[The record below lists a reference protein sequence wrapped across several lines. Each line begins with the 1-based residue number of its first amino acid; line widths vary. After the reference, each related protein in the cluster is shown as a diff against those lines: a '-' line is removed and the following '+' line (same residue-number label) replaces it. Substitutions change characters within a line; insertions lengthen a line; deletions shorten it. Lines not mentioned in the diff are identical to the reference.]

1 MARYART
8 VPADRHGGEGV
19 VPRGGR
25 ALALATLCTLLF
37 LTFLDNTVV
46 SVALGDVQVSLHAGV
61 TELQWV
67 VGAYALTFASLML
80 ACGMIGDELGRKKVM
95 LAGAGVFCAGSVLCA
110 LAPNVA
116 TLIAGRAVMGLG
128 AAASEP
134 GTLSMLR
141 HLYPDARARS
151 RAIGVWAATS
161 GFALAAGPVVGGVLV
176 GVWNWRG
183 IFWFNLAFGLAA
195 LIVAA
200 IILPESADP
209 TAARVDTAGTL
220 LGAGTLAA
228 FVFAIIDAESAGFGS
243 ADVIILLCASVVLLA
258 AFTWRERRASHPL
271 LDLRFLRVPQFT
283 TANIVAFCTYFST
296 FAIFFFT
303 ALYLVEVVSTSGY
316 RLALVF
322 LPMTVLMIVS
332 SVLAGRWTVL
342 AGPRWSITIGC
353 LLLACGLFLTDGYL
367 SPNPD
372 YGPLVVALALAGIGI
387 GTTVVPITSSVLA
400 AVPPERSG
408 MAASA
413 SNTSREIG
421 AVTGVAVLGSLV
433 ISQLRSSLTAQL
445 HHLGIPAQ
453 FQALVIN
460 ALETGQ
466 IPKNTSAYAGFGQI
480 VQEVIGAAYTAFHDG
495 LHAALYLSAGLAL
508 AAGLLA
514 FITLPSRP
522 ADAGSFTVPLWQHD
536 RGPSRL
542 LQEEL
547 CLYLRPGSGRLTWR

>member
-1 MARYART
+1 
-8 VPADRHGGEGV
+8 VSGGRPGGAI
-19 VPRGGR
+19 PRGGQ

-46 SVALGDVQVSLHAGV
+46 SVALGDIQVSLKANV
-61 TELQWV
+61 SDLQWV
-67 VGAYALTFASLML
+67 VGAYALTFASIML

-110 LAPNVA
+110 LAPNVQ

-141 HLYPDARARS
+141 HLYPDTRARS
-151 RAIGVWAATS
+151 RAIGIWAATS

-183 IFWFNLAFGLAA
+183 IFWFNLFFGLAA
-195 LIVAA
+195 LIVAT

-209 TAARVDTAGTL
+209 TAARVDAAGTL
-220 LGAGTLAA
+220 LGAGALAT
-228 FVFAIIDAESAGFGS
+228 FVFAIIDSESAGFGS
-243 ADVIILLCASVVLLA
+243 APVIILLCLSAVLFA
-258 AFTWRERRASHPL
+258 AFGWWERRSPNPL

-283 TANIVAFCTYFST
+283 TSNITAFCTYFAT

-303 ALYLVEVVSTSGY
+303 ALYLVEVVNTSGY
-316 RLALVF
+316 RLALIF
-322 LPMTVLMIVS
+322 LPMTVLMIVA
-332 SVLAGRWTVL
+332 SVLAGRWTDR

-353 LLLACGLFLTDGYL
+353 VLMAAGLFWTDGVL
-367 SPNPD
+367 SPKPD
-372 YGPLVVALALAGIGI
+372 YTLLTVALALAGLGI
-387 GTTVVPITSSVLA
+387 GTTVVPITTSVMS

-413 SNTSREIG
+413 TNTSREIG

-433 ISQLRSSLTAQL
+433 YSQLQVSLVAQMN
-445 HHLGIPAQ
+445 HLGVPKS
-453 FQALVIN
+453 FQGLVIN
-460 ALETGQ
+460 AIETGQ
-466 IPKNTSAYAGFGQI
+466 IPQNTSAYAGFGKL

-495 LHAALYLSAGLAL
+495 LAAALNLSAGLVL
-508 AAGLLA
+508 AAGLLS
-514 FITLPSRP
+514 FITLRSRP
-522 ADAGSFTVPLWQHD
+522 VDSGS
-536 RGPSRL
+536 
-542 LQEEL
+542 
-547 CLYLRPGSGRLTWR
+547 